1 MRSLSVLS
9 LALTMV
15 ASLAGQT
22 QKKSLTQTD
31 WDRWQSI
38 SGSTISA
45 DGRWVAYTISPQV
58 GDAEFVVR
66 ATTGTTEY
74 RVPIG
79 WTARPNNNPGGLSR
93 ANLTPPPAAQPAG
106 TNRPNG
112 TGGPFTADGRFAF
125 VGTQAPRADVER
137 AQAATR
143 AAAAA
148 RGRGGAAAPAGGNAG
163 AAAGTGGRGAAAAP
177 AIDTALTNAANRTA
191 LVIIDLTTGERTE
204 MPKVTN
210 YRLPRFNST
219 WMTYTGGVAQAD
231 SAAGDSAA
239 AGGGRG
245 GPGGRG
251 GAGAGAGGGA
261 GGAAAGARRTLGS
274 AVTLRNL
281 TTGDEERLT
290 DLSFYA
296 WDDSAKVMVYV
307 IGSRSDSTKDGLYI
321 RNMTTGTVQTVMAGA
336 GNYRGFTFDRTQQ
349 RFVFYS
355 DRDQWGKTDE
365 PKATL
370 YLGSLRTPGTVT
382 PLLHPDSLPTDFTL
396 GNTASFNRAATAL
409 TVTLQGPP
417 ADSVLRDS
425 LVGKANFDLWHWKDV
440 QLQPAQKLNPG
451 SRIKSYQAIYF
462 LDTKKLVKLATDSV
476 TSIQLSDDGKVGVA
490 QSSMAYDQE
499 KLWGGDGNDVF
510 VIDPRTGAS
519 KQIATKITGS
529 VSLSVGGKYA
539 MYFDNTHW
547 YSYDVASGKTINL
560 TSNVPGG
567 PFHQETWSTP
577 NPAPAWGI
585 AGWTPGDRSV
595 LIYDRFDLWEF
606 DPTGARAPIVVTD
619 SLGRRESLVF
629 RLTDLEQDRVE
640 ERTIDPA
647 KPLYFR
653 VFSEE
658 TKGSGFYSDRLG
670 ARQAPTKILWDD
682 LNFGTPTRATNA
694 QVYMMT
700 RSTFV
705 DPPNLWVGPSLTEM
719 TRISDINPFQREYN
733 WGTAELVTWTS
744 DDGMPLQGI
753 LFKPE
758 NFDSTKKYPLISY
771 FYEDLSDGLHSYVPP
786 TGRNVINATH
796 YVSNGYLIFMP
807 DIYYLQGHPGPSALK
822 SIVPGVQMLLRRGYV
837 DPKGLGLQGQSWGG
851 YQIAYMITQT
861 RMFSAA
867 MAGAPV
873 ANMTSA
879 YGGIRWGSGL
889 ARTFQYENTQSR
901 IGKTLWEAPQLYI
914 ENSPLFWLDRV
925 ETPLFIMH
933 NDQDDAVPWY
943 QGIELFVGLKRL
955 GKEVYMINYNNDV
968 HNPSSRANQ
977 KDMAMRMEQF
987 FDAKLKGAPE
997 PDWMRYGIHQRD
1009 KGRDLYTTPPKEPVG
1024 GGNR

>member
-1 MRSLSVLS
+1 MRPLPVLS
-9 LALTMV
+9 LSLLAAVSLSGQAQKKALTQ
-15 ASLAGQT
+15 A
-22 QKKSLTQTD
+22 D

-38 SGSTISA
+38 SAPSLSA
-45 DGRWVAYTISPQV
+45 DGRWVAYTISPQL

-74 RVPIG
+74 RVPVG
-79 WTARPNNNPGGLSR
+79 WTARANNNPGGLAR
-93 ANLTPPPAAQPAG
+93 AGVTPPPAAQPSG
-106 TNRPNG
+106 TTRPTG
-112 TGGPFTADGRFAF
+112 TGGPFTHDGRFAF
-125 VGTQAPRADVER
+125 VGTQAPQVDVER

-143 AAAAA
+143 AAAAS
-148 RGRGGAAAPAGGNAG
+148 RGRGGATPAAGGNAAG
-163 AAAGTGGRGAAAAP
+163 GTGGRGAAAAP

-191 LVIIDLTTGERTE
+191 LIIIDLATGQRTE

-210 YRLPRFNST
+210 YRLPRYNST
-219 WMTYTGGVAQAD
+219 WMTYTGGVTPTDSTATPD
-231 SAAGDSAA
+231 SAATPAA
-239 AGGGRG
+239 PGGRG
-245 GPGGRG
+245 GQGGRG
-251 GAGAGAGGGA
+251 GAGAGGGA
-261 GGAAAGARRTLGS
+261 GAAAATGARRTLGNP
-274 AVTLRNL
+274 VTLRNL
-281 TTGDEERLT
+281 TTGAEERLT
-290 DLSFYA
+290 DMSFYT

-321 RNMTTGTVQTVMAGA
+321 RNMATGAVQTVMAGA
-336 GNYRGFTFDRTQQ
+336 GNYRGFSFDRSQQ

-355 DRDQWGKTDE
+355 DRDQWGKSDE

-382 PLLHPDSLPTDFTL
+382 PLLHPDSLPKDFTL
-396 GNTASFNRAATAL
+396 GATASFNRAATAL

-417 ADSVLRDS
+417 ADSIIRDS
-425 LVGKANFDLWHWKDV
+425 LVGKANFDLWHWQDV

-451 SRIKSYQAIYF
+451 PRNKSYQAIYF
-462 LDTKKLVKLATDSV
+462 LDSKKLVKLATDSITSV
-476 TSIQLSDDGKVGVA
+476 TLSDDGKVGVA

-539 MYFDNTHW
+539 MYFDKQHW
-547 YSYDVASGKTINL
+547 YSYDIASGKTVNL
-560 TSNVPGG
+560 TQSTTGG

-595 LIYDRFDLWEF
+595 LIYDRFDVWEF
-606 DPTGARAPIVVTD
+606 DPSGTRAPVVVTD
-619 SLGRRESLVF
+619 SVGRRESLVF
-629 RLTDLEQDRVE
+629 RLIDLEQDRVE
-640 ERTIDPA
+640 ERTFDPA
-647 KPLYFR
+647 KTLYFR
-653 VFSEE
+653 VFSEV
-658 TKGSGFYSDRLG
+658 TKASGFYSDRLG
-670 ARQAPTKILWDD
+670 AKQAPTRMHWDD
-682 LNFGTPTRATNA
+682 VNFGTPTRAANA
-694 QVYMMT
+694 EVYMMT
-700 RSTFV
+700 RSTFT
-705 DPPNLWVGPSLTEM
+705 DPPNLWVGPNLTSM
-719 TRISDINPFQREYN
+719 TRISDINAFQREYN

-744 DDGMPLQGI
+744 DDGVPLQGI

-758 NFDSTKKYPLISY
+758 DFDPSKKYPMISY
-771 FYEDLSDGLHSYVPP
+771 FYEELSDGLHSYVPP
-786 TGRNVINATH
+786 NGRNIINASH

-807 DIYYLQGHPGPSALK
+807 DIYYLQGHPGPSAMK

-955 GKEVYMINYNNDV
+955 GREVYMINYNNDA

-987 FDAKLKGAPE
+987 FDAKLKGKPA
-997 PDWMRYGIHQRD
+997 PDWMVNGIHQRD
-1009 KGRDLYTTPPKEPVG
+1009 KGRDLYTTPPAT
-1024 GGNR
+1024 GGNQ